1 MYSEKV
7 MDHFNNP
14 RNVGEIENPSGV
26 GTVGNAKCG
35 DIMRMY
41 LDIDD
46 NGIIQEAKFKTFG
59 CGAAV
64 ATSSMATELVKG
76 KTIQEALQVTN
87 KAVMEALDGLPPVK
101 VHCSLLAE
109 EAIHAALWDYAQK
122 NGIKIE
128 GLEQPKENIGEEEEE
143 EEPFEED
150 QKELSLA
157 CTSIEKDLKIK
168 IQVESSKNVKG
179 QPFELTIKAD

>member
-1 MYSEKV
+1 MYTDKV
-7 MDHFNNP
+7 MDHFEHP
-14 RNVGEIENPSGV
+14 RNVGELENPSGM

-46 NGIIQEAKFKTFG
+46 NQIIQDVKFKTFG

-76 KTIQEALQVTN
+76 KSIHEALKITN

-101 VHCSLLAE
+101 IHCSLLAE

-122 NGIKIE
+122 HGIEID
-128 GLEQPKENIGEEEEE
+128 GLEKPKSDIGEEEVTEE
-143 EEPFEED
+143 Y
-150 QKELSLA
+150 
-157 CTSIEKDLKIK
+157 
-168 IQVESSKNVKG
+168 
-179 QPFELTIKAD
+179 